1 MCEIFPK
8 LTITKPHERHWYRS
22 GVFIAK
28 FEKISHI
35 VLVFPLYT
43 LNMKMTAG
51 AGKHMFNTEIYNYKQ
66 DEC

>member
-1 MCEIFPK
+1 MWNLSKVNNNETTETSLASF
-8 LTITKPHERHWYRS
+8 
-22 GVFIAK
+22 FIAK

-51 AGKHMFNTEIYNYKQ
+51 AGKRMFNTEIYNYKQ